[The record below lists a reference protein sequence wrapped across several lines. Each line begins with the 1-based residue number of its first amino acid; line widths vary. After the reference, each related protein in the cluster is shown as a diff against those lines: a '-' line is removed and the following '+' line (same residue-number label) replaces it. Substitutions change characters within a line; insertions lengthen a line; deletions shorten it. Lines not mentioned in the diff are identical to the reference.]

1 MIIVLRTGFKWLL
14 RSLVFV
20 VLVFFIPVGCALTS
34 HWSGDERHADW
45 RTARLDSAGLL
56 TDVPG
61 IDEAVIQVYAARAF
75 RWRGAFGVHSWI
87 AVKPRGSEHFTRFEV
102 MGFNVARGG
111 EAVRIARG
119 VPDGYWYGNPPV
131 LLRDLRGGEEV
142 DALIERLYQAAEG
155 YSHNHEYRIWP
166 GPNSNTFIAYLAR
179 EVPELRVNLPPTAIG
194 KDYLPDGGIFAKAPS
209 GTGIQLSL
217 AGLFGVLLAREEGLE
232 INFLGLN
239 AGVDFWPLALNLP
252 GIGRIG
258 MPVHAPLNDN

>member
-1 MIIVLRTGFKWLL
+1 MKLQAGIKWLL
-14 RSLVFV
+14 RSLALI
-20 VLVFFIPVGCALTS
+20 VLVFLIPVGCALTS
-34 HWSGDERHADW
+34 HWTGDDRNADW
-45 RTARLDSAGLL
+45 RTARQDSSGIM
-56 TDVPG
+56 TDVVSV
-61 IDEAVIQVYAARAF
+61 DEAVIQVYAARAF

-87 AVKPRGSEHFTRFEV
+87 AVKPQGADHFTRLEV

-119 VPDGYWYGNPPV
+119 IPDGYWYGNPPV

-142 DALIERLYQAAEG
+142 DRLIERLYEASG
-155 YSHNHEYRIWP
+155 RYPYHHEYRIWP
-166 GPNSNTFIAYLAR
+166 GPNSNTYIAYLAR
-179 EVPELRVNLPPTAIG
+179 EVPELRVNLPSTAIG
-194 KDYLPDGGIFAKAPS
+194 KDYLPDGGVFAKAPS

-217 AGLFGVLLAREEGLE
+217 VGLFGVLLAREEGLE

-252 GIGRIG
+252 GVGRIG